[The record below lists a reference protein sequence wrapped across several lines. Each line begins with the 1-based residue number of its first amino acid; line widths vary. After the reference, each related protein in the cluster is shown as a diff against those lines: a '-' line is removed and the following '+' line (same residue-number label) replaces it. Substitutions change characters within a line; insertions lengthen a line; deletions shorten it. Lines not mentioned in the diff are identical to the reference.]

1 MCFLDVG
8 RVKHDADAGAK
19 RLRGKVVA
27 EAAADDTLDTVR
39 AADLAPDDAELGA
52 VLGGLGAVDVRK
64 LLAAIKVGLLLG
76 VNALDLDQGRVG
88 VP

>member
-27 EAAADDTLDTVR
+27 ETAADDTLDTVR